1 MAKLLIAHGGAPTAV
16 INASLAGAVREAQKS
31 GKTDGILG
39 AAYGTGG
46 ILNEAFLD
54 LSGLDG
60 ASLEALLLS
69 PASAI
74 GTSRTPLEQKD
85 YELKCERLR
94 RLGGCRRFAR
104 GEQHHAEVLCL
115 GENLFRK
122 TRK

>member
-46 ILNEAFLD
+46 ILKGKFLD
-54 LSGLDG
+54 LGRLDD
-60 ASLEALLLS
+60 ASLETLRLS
-69 PASAI
+69 PSSAI

-85 YELKCERLR
+85 YEAILRMLKAHGIGFVL
-94 RLGGCRRFAR
+94 LTGGNGTMDTCAKLW
-104 GEQHHAEVLCL
+104 E
-115 GENLFRK
+115 
-122 TRK
+122 